1 MAPEAFKIELG
12 SVKEILLQGLS
23 RSTLNQKAE
32 FTTKSLIKGNEWN
45 FEDDS
50 LFYRKPENNVRS
62 NMIMLQ

>member
-12 SVKEILLQGLS
+12 SVKEILLRGLS
-23 RSTLNQKAE
+23 RSTLTQKAE
-32 FTTKSLIKGNEWN
+32 FTTKSFKGNEWN